1 MYFAPNK
8 LFIGSN
14 YACCRQHWKMEAV
27 SRWLCSF
34 VAEKVRI
41 QRLYTTVTCG
51 ENVRL
56 CSITLTNPRSRFK
69 NYHENK
75 SSVLYRNAEVPD
87 CEIYIKEENFRQID
101 VYCYACRAIKGAI
114 VRLDL
119 GKWYLFEK
127 QGICHVISETK
138 ARHFIA
144 STKTNL
150 IKSCMCNSCISSF
163 PSRFIIAAFIIC
175 QIRCMWTF
183 YTSFAMP

>member
-1 MYFAPNK
+1 M
-8 LFIGSN
+8 
-14 YACCRQHWKMEAV
+14 HT
-27 SRWLCSF
+27 
-34 VAEKVRI
+34 
-41 QRLYTTVTCG
+41 TTVTCG

-69 NYHENK
+69 DYHENK
-75 SSVLYRNAEVPD
+75 SSVLYRNADVPD

-101 VYCYACRAIKGAI
+101 IYCYACRAIKGAI

-127 QGICHVISETK
+127 QGICHVISFVYVKRTIKIVKLESSETM
-138 ARHFIA
+138 ARHFHV

-175 QIRCMWTF
+175 QIRCM
-183 YTSFAMP
+183 